1 MFENLCTYDNCTMLG
16 YNNYLYTSRIY
27 NKIIWGDS
35 LRHSIITIVLLDFHV
50 QTFLDIWSIS
60 SIQKAV
66 AVINRILM
74 HLFCEPIKKL
84 ERSKVKLAFYG

>member
-16 YNNYLYTSRIY
+16 YNNYLYTL
-27 NKIIWGDS
+27 GDS
-35 LRHSIITIVLLDFHV
+35 LRHSIISIVLLDFHV

-74 HLFCEPIKKL
+74 HLFC
-84 ERSKVKLAFYG
+84 